1 MKTFTM
7 KTLLV
12 AAALVTAAPALA
24 DTGDT
29 NIQVY
34 RYVYSPERAIGSWDH
49 AVDIAR
55 NDIRN
60 ETASDIKSSSM
71 MDLYD
76 AAAQLQT
83 QYGYALYIPKR
94 VQPLLWKKI
103 V

>member
-12 AAALVTAAPALA
+12 TAALVTAAPALA
-24 DTGDT
+24 DDT
-29 NIQVY
+29 NMQVY

-60 ETASDIKSSSM
+60 ETASDIKSDSLLS
-71 MDLYD
+71 LKNSGSELK
-76 AAAQLQT
+76 AQF
-83 QYGYALYIPKR
+83 GYAIYIPKR
-94 VQPLLWKKI
+94 KERISWKALAP
-103 V
+103 

>member
-12 AAALVTAAPALA
+12 TAALVTAAPALA
-24 DTGDT
+24 DDT
-29 NIQVY
+29 NMQVY

-49 AVDIAR
+49 AVDIAQMQ
-55 NDIRN
+55 IKSA
-60 ETASDIKSSSM
+60 TASDIKNSSM

-76 AAAQLQT
+76 TAARLQS
-83 QYGYALYIPKR
+83 QYGYALYVPER
-94 VQPLLWKKI
+94 VKPLVWKKI

>member
-12 AAALVTAAPALA
+12 AVALVTAAPALA
-24 DTGDT
+24 DTDEASM
-29 NIQVY
+29 QVY

-49 AVDIAR
+49 AVEIAR

-60 ETASDIKSSSM
+60 ETASDIKSRSM

-76 AAAQLQT
+76 TAALLQT
-83 QYGYALYIPKR
+83 QYGYALYVPER
-94 VQPLLWKKI
+94 VKPLVWKKI

>member
-49 AVDIAR
+49 AVDIAQMQ
-55 NDIRN
+55 IRSA
-60 ETASDIKSSSM
+60 TASDIKNNSM

-76 AAAQLQT
+76 AAAQLQN
-83 QYGYALYIPKR
+83 QYDYALYIPKR
-94 VQPLLWKKI
+94 VELLLWKKF